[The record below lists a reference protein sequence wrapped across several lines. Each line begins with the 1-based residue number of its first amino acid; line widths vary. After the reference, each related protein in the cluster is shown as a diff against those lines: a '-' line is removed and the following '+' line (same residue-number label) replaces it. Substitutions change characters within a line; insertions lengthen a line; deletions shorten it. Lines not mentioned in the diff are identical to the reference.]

1 MGLSNDYEFKGEKG
15 TYFIEFQKY
24 KEFIKALGEHSLSQ
38 DDLNQNQID
47 NLSKLEFKDHLNISF
62 KALKLITPLMLEG
75 KKYDEA
81 CNELNLKVAI
91 NQDKKDFLPV
101 FNETYYK
108 DEVTNPVVLRV
119 IKEYRNVLNALLK
132 KYGKV
137 HKINIELAREV
148 GKNYSQRAKIEK
160 EQNENYKAK
169 KTPNLNVKN

>member
-38 DDLNQNQID
+38 DDLNEIVKDITLIKDEIKLKKALAKYDLNQNQID

-75 KKYDEA
+75 KKYNEA

-91 NQDKKDFLPV
+91 NQDKKDFLPA
-101 FNETYYK
+101 FMK
-108 DEVTNPVVLRV
+108 LI
-119 IKEYRNVLNALLK
+119 IKMK
-132 KYGKV
+132 
-137 HKINIELAREV
+137 
-148 GKNYSQRAKIEK
+148 
-160 EQNENYKAK
+160 
-169 KTPNLNVKN
+169 

>member
-1 MGLSNDYEFKGEKG
+1 M
-15 TYFIEFQKY
+15 
-24 KEFIKALGEHSLSQ
+24 
-38 DDLNQNQID
+38 
-47 NLSKLEFKDHLNISF
+47 EFKDHLNISF

-91 NQDKKDFLPV
+91 NEDKKDFLPA

-108 DEVTNPVVLRV
+108 DEVTNPVVLRA
-119 IKEYRNVLNALLK
+119 IKEYRKVLNALLK

-148 GKNYSQRAKIEK
+148 GKNHSQRAKIEK
-160 EQNENYKAK
+160 EQNEN
-169 KTPNLNVKN
+169 